1 MYGTGIFLMVDNFN
15 EISYSNFGKLFDTVF
30 VFVSVVCLE
39 PFFNLGRGVSLVVL
53 ISFLLPSL
61 LLFSL
66 FFLFFFF

>member
-39 PFFNLGRGVSLVVL
+39 ALLECRTISVSK
-53 ISFLLPSL
+53 
-61 LLFSL
+61 FSI
-66 FFLFFFF
+66 